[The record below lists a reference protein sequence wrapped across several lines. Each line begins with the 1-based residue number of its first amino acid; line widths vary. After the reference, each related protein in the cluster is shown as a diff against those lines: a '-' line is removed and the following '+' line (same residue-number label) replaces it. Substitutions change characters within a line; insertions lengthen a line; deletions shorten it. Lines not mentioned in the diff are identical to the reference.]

1 MVRREVATGETDAA
15 SVIRKA
21 VDIYR
26 KFMDYQD
33 EESVKLYRDS
43 LQLFGEACYLS
54 LLLRDQEESQEENL
68 EENKEKYN

>member
-1 MVRREVATGETDAA
+1 MVRREVETGEADAA

-33 EESVKLYRDS
+33 EES
-43 LQLFGEACYLS
+43 EAQWCQA
-54 LLLRDQEESQEENL
+54 LLCPICKRKVVPSDREARPRGG
-68 EENKEKYN
+68 

>member
-1 MVRREVATGETDAA
+1 MVRREVATGEADAA

-26 KFMDYQD
+26 EYMDYQD
-33 EESVKLYRDS
+33 EESVKQYRDS

-54 LLLRDQEESQEENL
+54 LLLRDQEENQDESQEE
-68 EENKEKYN
+68 YN

>member
-1 MVRREVATGETDAA
+1 MVRREVATGEADAA

-26 KFMDYQD
+26 KYMDYQD
-33 EESVKLYRDS
+33 EESVKQYRDS

-54 LLLRDQEESQEENL
+54 LLLRDQEEGQDESQEE
-68 EENKEKYN
+68 YN

>member
-1 MVRREVATGETDAA
+1 MVRREVETGEADAA

-33 EESVKLYRDS
+33 EESVKQYRDS

-54 LLLRDQEESQEENL
+54 LLLRDQEENQDESQEE
-68 EENKEKYN
+68 YN

>member
-1 MVRREVATGETDAA
+1 MVRREVETGEADAA

-33 EESVKLYRDS
+33 KESVKQYRDS

-54 LLLRDQEESQEENL
+54 LLLRDQEENQEDNL
-68 EENKEKYN
+68 EEYN